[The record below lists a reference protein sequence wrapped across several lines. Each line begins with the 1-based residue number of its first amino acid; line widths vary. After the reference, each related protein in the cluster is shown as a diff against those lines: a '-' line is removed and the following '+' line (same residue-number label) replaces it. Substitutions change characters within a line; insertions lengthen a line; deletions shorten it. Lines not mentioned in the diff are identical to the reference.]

1 MIDRM
6 TLQALARLSPEMVL
20 YHVKRVLRNRLSA
33 RFPKAYARHI
43 DRVMAR
49 VPALGSGNAHQAM
62 AQDVARFYDAAYAS
76 KAADAALGR
85 FSFLA
90 QDVDF
95 GSVASVDW
103 HHKVPAEQDFH
114 LWRQKLGHMGFICP
128 MLIRGDAAQLK
139 AVEDFMDGFREQ
151 ADFGR
156 PECYASVWFP
166 YSASHRILAIL
177 SGYLIA
183 RDRRSLPEGLHT
195 RIESFLRWNAAFVLA
210 NIEHELKNNHVERN
224 LAALCFFYTHAQSV
238 PAAISRRLDRDV
250 AKLIRETILPDG
262 LSAERS
268 AMYQGLSVM
277 ALQVFVQTPFLSP
290 ATRTLAQERLPQ
302 AQRAWRFMT
311 HPDGEIALFNDA
323 WFGEVPCPADLVAE
337 GDFGQCDVLPNAEY
351 GRFQQGSIFALF
363 DAGPIG
369 PSWNPGHG
377 HADFLSVE
385 VDVAGY
391 RFIVDPGTYQYST
404 GARRMHDRAAESH
417 NGPAII
423 GWEPVSYKG
432 AFRVGIL
439 ASARMRSENMSDGTL
454 AGELDAPSGVLRRQ
468 VTLSHEVLYIQDS
481 WPAYP
486 ISGRVRL
493 LVPQS
498 WRIVTQGPQTVVFAR
513 DGIEAALT
521 VTSGTMT
528 ATTNAHWACRY
539 LQDMPAHA
547 IDLNPPENADL
558 QWNVSRRA

>member
-6 TLQALARLSPEMVL
+6 TLQALSRLSPNMIL
-20 YHVKRVLRNRLSA
+20 YHIKRVLRNKLSA
-33 RFPKAYARHI
+33 RFPKVYARHI
-43 DRVMAR
+43 GRVMAR
-49 VPALGSGNAHQAM
+49 VPALGSGNTNQAM
-62 AQDVARFYDAAYAS
+62 AQDVACFYDEAYAS
-76 KAADAALGR
+76 KTPDAALGR
-85 FSFLA
+85 FSFLG

-95 GSVASVDW
+95 GSAASIDW
-103 HHKVPAEQDFH
+103 HHKVPSEQDFH

-139 AVEDFMDGFREQ
+139 AVEAFIDGFREQ

-156 PECYASVWFP
+156 PECYSSVWFP

-183 RDRRSLPEGLHT
+183 RETRSLPEGLQT
-195 RIESFLRWNAAFVLA
+195 RVGSFLRWNAAFVLA

-224 LAALCFFYTHAQSV
+224 LAALCFYYTHAQSV
-238 PAAISRRLDRDV
+238 PAVISRRLDRNV
-250 AKLIRETILPDG
+250 AKLIRETILSDG

-277 ALQVFVQTPFLSP
+277 ALQVFAQTPFLSP
-290 ATRTLAQERLPQ
+290 ATRAFAQERLPQ

-311 HPDGEIALFNDA
+311 HPDGEIALFNDS
-323 WFGEVPCPADLVAE
+323 WFGEVPCPGDLIAE
-337 GDFGQCDVLPNAEY
+337 GDFGQCEVLPDAQY

-404 GARRMHDRAAESH
+404 GRRRMHDRGASSH
-417 NGPAII
+417 NGPSIV

-432 AFRVGIL
+432 AFRVGTL
-439 ASARMRSENMSDGTL
+439 ASARLRSENVSEAML
-454 AGELDAPSGVLRRQ
+454 CGELKAAYGMLCRQ
-468 VTLSHEVLYIQDS
+468 VTLNNEVLYIHDS
-481 WPAYP
+481 WPIHP
-486 ISGRVRL
+486 TSGRVRL
-493 LVPQS
+493 LVPKS
-498 WRIVTQGPQTVVFAR
+498 WRIISQGAQTVVFER
-513 DGIEAALT
+513 GGVEAAIT
-521 VTSGTMT
+521 VTSGTMDA
-528 ATTNAHWACRY
+528 ATNGHWSCRY
-539 LQDMPAHA
+539 LEDMPAHT
-547 IDLNPPENADL
+547 LHLGPFKNADL
-558 QWNVSRRA
+558 QWNVSRCR